1 MQVRESRAEK
11 HNRGRG
17 SKVFRVK
24 RRQDRAN
31 IMQDKRTALVKKKK
45 KRAGKNQNGGSG
57 TDRATVSHAPP
68 CETVASRGQG
78 AALYKCLLAACGPA
92 GAPHMFV
99 LWSSHTDADGFAGPR
114 RPSWS
119 RSCLL
124 VASAWLPSTSRII
137 NPPPPRCSM
146 AILSPQWGGSG
157 RGGERRRG
165 WTDQRC
171 RLGVPADVAE
181 PRTGPKQKH

>member
-1 MQVRESRAEK
+1 MARPCKYHAGKENGVG
-11 HNRGRG
+11 N
-17 SKVFRVK
+17 K
-24 RRQDRAN
+24 RHR
-31 IMQDKRTALVKKKK
+31 
-45 KRAGKNQNGGSG
+45 RAGKNQNGGSG
-57 TDRATVSHAPP
+57 TDRAPVSHAPP

-119 RSCLL
+119 RSCLF
-124 VASAWLPSTSRII
+124 VASAWLPSTSPII
-137 NPPPPRCSM
+137 KPPRLFFPAALWSSCR
-146 AILSPQWGGSG
+146 QSG
-157 RGGERRRG
+157 EDQAEGVRERRG

-181 PRTGPKQKH
+181 PRTGPKQKR